1 MAPKRQNFLIKTPPK
16 ITILGLKLNEFR
28 LNFASKFWSFPKF
41 PQQIPVL
48 VGGLVRPTDGQIV
61 NPGSQHGPHMAGEDG
76 DDPPVVVGLRE
87 HVQAPAGHNYNTADI
102 IADGDLS

>member
-1 MAPKRQNFLIKTPPK
+1 MFYKIGFKLI
-16 ITILGLKLNEFR
+16 EFR
-28 LNFASKFWSFPKF
+28 PNFATKFLSFPKF

-87 HVQAPAGHNYNTADI
+87 HVQAPAGH
-102 IADGDLS
+102 DLSLIHI